1 MYIAWE
7 TITVKLSNFCGY
19 QESLKDILWILF
31 QNEAIP
37 ETDEDPTVKVTESL
51 SREGTPTEED
61 RSVERD
67 TKQEEP
73 DASATPP
80 PPPPEEHSTEP
91 TISEF
96 EPLDT
101 YLESGNLL
109 QQWVFKREWRKV
121 TLKGQGTELEI
132 P

>member
-1 MYIAWE
+1 MYFVWE
-7 TITVKLSNFCGY
+7 TITAKLRNFYGY
-19 QESLKDILWILF
+19 QESLKISFEF

-37 ETDEDPTVKVTESL
+37 ETDEDPAVEVSASL

-61 RSVERD
+61 LSVERD

-109 QQWVFKREWRKV
+109 QQWVFKRE
-121 TLKGQGTELEI
+121 
-132 P
+132 

>member
-1 MYIAWE
+1 M
-7 TITVKLSNFCGY
+7 
-19 QESLKDILWILF
+19 
-31 QNEAIP
+31 
-37 ETDEDPTVKVTESL
+37 KVTESL

-61 RSVERD
+61 RSVETD
-67 TKQEEP
+67 AKQEEP

-80 PPPPEEHSTEP
+80 PPEEYSTEP

-109 QQWVFKREWRKV
+109 QQWAFDCE
-121 TLKGQGTELEI
+121 
-132 P
+132 

>member
-1 MYIAWE
+1 MYFVWE
-7 TITVKLSNFCGY
+7 TITAKLSNFCVY
-19 QESLKDILWILF
+19 QESLKISFEF

-37 ETDEDPTVKVTESL
+37 ETDEDPAVKVTESL

-109 QQWVFKREWRKV
+109 QQWVFKRD
-121 TLKGQGTELEI
+121 
-132 P
+132 

>member
-1 MYIAWE
+1 M
-7 TITVKLSNFCGY
+7 
-19 QESLKDILWILF
+19 
-31 QNEAIP
+31 
-37 ETDEDPTVKVTESL
+37 
-51 SREGTPTEED
+51 
-61 RSVERD
+61 ERD

-80 PPPPEEHSTEP
+80 PPPPEEHSTEL

-109 QQWVFKREWRKV
+109 QQWVFKHE
-121 TLKGQGTELEI
+121 
-132 P
+132 

>member
-1 MYIAWE
+1 MWLPGKFKISFE
-7 TITVKLSNFCGY
+7 
-19 QESLKDILWILF
+19 F

-37 ETDEDPTVKVTESL
+37 ETDEDPAVKVTESL

-61 RSVERD
+61 HSVERD

-101 YLESGNLL
+101 YLESGN
-109 QQWVFKREWRKV
+109 
-121 TLKGQGTELEI
+121 
-132 P
+132 